1 MQHDIRSAAPDGPF
15 DLVLCRNLA
24 FTYFDARLQRQTG
37 EYIASVLHDG
47 GLLVLGVHE
56 RLPHDLEGFAPWQ
69 VGFPIYRRVRSW
81 HVTAGKRN
89 AANLSSSHSRR
100 NYEFE
105 THRLRKR

>member
-1 MQHDIRSAAPDGPF
+1 MEISLPWAVSVAHS
-15 DLVLCRNLA
+15 
-24 FTYFDARLQRQTG
+24 RLSNNSPHTG